1 MALGGTSPPQSSRTA
16 AGSFWARFR
25 ADLLRDEM
33 SLWRARFRNRDLE
46 ARYIDYL
53 VEKELPK
60 ERYVDIAGIITYF
73 AYGVL
78 DILTITQNLDQVL
91 FLRWGL
97 AVPVATLLIALT
109 FVPRF
114 KRLFGYVTIAIM
126 FLFANVITAII
137 LVMQPESA
145 PPYLIGIFFV
155 FIFCS
160 CVQRMDFRTA
170 SVAYAITAAVF
181 IVGIVSKGSLPRE
194 TLISS
199 IAFMLSFVVIA
210 AGTSYVQELR
220 SRRIWRRDRQRE
232 DDAAFIERLLIEAT
246 ASDRSKNNFLSVVT
260 HELRTPLHQIIGFS
274 EIVQN
279 AQSAGGETDEYL
291 GAIRSAAQQLLS
303 RIAKILRY
311 ADATAGKMRYQAEP
325 TMIGEVV
332 DAVVYDLSDRAT
344 RAGVRVDASGVCD
357 RELEIDPNHTR
368 YALANLVENAIAATP
383 KGGLVSISSEL
394 DSGGAFVLQ
403 LTDNGCGM
411 SAAQIESALRPF
423 TQSEDAKTRSMEG
436 VGLGLTLAE
445 RIFSDQGAK
454 FEIQSTIDVGT
465 TIRIRFDPK
474 ASAVETPDD
483 VRLKASA
490 K

>member
-1 MALGGTSPPQSSRTA
+1 M
-16 AGSFWARFR
+16 
-25 ADLLRDEM
+25 RDEM
-33 SLWRARFRNRDLE
+33 SFWRARFRNPELE
-46 ARYIDYL
+46 SRYLDYL

-60 ERYVDIAGIITYF
+60 ERYVDIAGILLYF

-78 DILTITQNLDQVL
+78 DILTVTENLEQVL
-91 FLRWGL
+91 VLRWGL
-97 AVPVATLLIALT
+97 AVPIATFLIALT
-109 FVPRF
+109 FIPRF
-114 KRLFGYVTIAIM
+114 KRHFGYVTIAIM

-137 LVMQPESA
+137 LVMQAESA

-170 SVAYAITAAVF
+170 SAAYAVTAAVF
-181 IVGIVSKGSLPRE
+181 IVGIISRGSLPRE

-279 AQSAGGETDEYL
+279 AQSQSDGETDEYL

-303 RIAKILRY
+303 RIAKILKY
-311 ADATAGKMRYQAEP
+311 ADATAGKMRYQIEP
-325 TMIGEVV
+325 TMIAEIV
-332 DAVVYDLSDRAT
+332 DAVAYDLADKASRAEVKIET
-344 RAGVRVDASGVCD
+344 SNVAD
-357 RELEIDPNHTR
+357 RELDVDPNHTR

-383 KGGLVSISSEL
+383 KGGVVTINGEL
-394 DSGGAFVLQ
+394 GADGAYVLE
-403 LTDNGCGM
+403 LKDDGCGM

-436 VGLGLTLAE
+436 VGLGLTLAQ
-445 RIFSDQGAK
+445 RILADQGAG
-454 FEIQSTIDVGT
+454 FEIASTVRAGT
-465 TIRIRFDPK
+465 RIRISFGTKAHLAERPDEIRPK
-474 ASAVETPDD
+474 AC
-483 VRLKASA
+483 A